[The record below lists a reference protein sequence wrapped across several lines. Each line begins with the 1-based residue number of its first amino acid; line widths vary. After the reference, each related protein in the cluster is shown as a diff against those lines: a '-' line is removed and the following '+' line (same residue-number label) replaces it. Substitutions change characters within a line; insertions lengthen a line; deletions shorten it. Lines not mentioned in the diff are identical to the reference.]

1 MNLVND
7 NDEAAKAR
15 YEIERATIDCAEM
28 GLFIADVLEATLARS
43 DFEFSVEWGKLI
55 FAWWGD
61 GVSQSWRVTA
71 YEIYPGE
78 LRLRATRGMS
88 GETTLLILRDPLR
101 WAKWPIALRERVNP
115 PPGERRR
122 LYAETLSRLITKSFD
137 DVKIQRA
144 TIGSSRSSSGLS
156 QYTRF
161 ILKSGGE
168 TILAIGT
175 SGAESQ
181 AVIDGMIAA
190 GLASFVAFNEKR
202 DEKDRAKR
210 FWFCLPKGRSQT
222 AMERGSFLDV
232 SHLGARLE
240 WFEIDEDGE
249 EMLNVRPGL
258 QVELLNAHPLGRG
271 EVVWPAPSTP
281 ASDDLWRER
290 IINLAP
296 DLIETRRD
304 PRSGLER
311 FEIKGL
317 EFARF
322 LADGHAKFGVAGAT
336 SESGSNPPSL
346 AYPAYPASLTYLASF
361 ADLSVLTES
370 NFGELERLAQE
381 IAHYRSADCL
391 ERRHPFYL
399 LRAEAWLESLLRRD
413 IRRLDPTFDER
424 FVYSQVPAWRADERS
439 VIDLL
444 TVNKKGR
451 LAVIEIKAVED
462 PQLPLQGTDY
472 WLRVEQGRLRNE
484 FKKRGMFEGVTIADQ
499 PPLLYLVAPRLRFHR
514 TFDAVARCLSPQI
527 EAYRIG
533 LNTNWR
539 EGVKVHTRERV
550 NMMSG
555 NAKEGIQNAQN
566 YY

>member
-1 MNLVND
+1 MNPVND
-7 NDEAAKAR
+7 NDEAANAR

-28 GLFIADVLEATLARS
+28 SLFIGDVLEATLARS

-71 YEIYPGE
+71 YEIDPGE

-88 GETTLLILRDPLR
+88 GETTLLILRDSLR
-101 WAKWPIALRERVNP
+101 WAKWPHGLRERENT

-122 LYAETLSRLITKSFD
+122 LYAETLSRLITKSFEG
-137 DVKIQRA
+137 VKILRA
-144 TIGSSRSSSGLS
+144 VTGSSRSSSGVS
-156 QYTRF
+156 QYARLV
-161 ILKSGGE
+161 LKSGGE

-181 AVIDGMIAA
+181 AVVDGMIAA

-222 AMERGSFLDV
+222 AMERGPLLDI

-249 EMLNVRPGL
+249 AMVNVRPVT
-258 QVELLNAHPLGRG
+258 QVELLNSHPLGRG

-281 ASDDLWRER
+281 PPTPTPDDRWRER

-317 EFARF
+317 EFARL
-322 LADGHAKFGVAGAT
+322 LAGGHAKFGVAGAT
-336 SESGSNPPSL
+336 SESGSNPPYSESL
-346 AYPAYPASLTYLASF
+346 ASLTYLESS
-361 ADLSVLTES
+361 ADLSVLTEL
-370 NFGELERLAQE
+370 NFGELESLAQE

-391 ERRHPFYL
+391 KRRHPFYL

-413 IRRLDPTFDER
+413 IRRLDPTFDGR
-424 FVYSQVPAWRADERS
+424 FVYSQVPAWRADDRS

-484 FKKRGMFEGVTIADQ
+484 FKKRGMFEGVTIVDQ

-539 EGVKVHTRERV
+539 EGVKVHMRERV
-550 NMMSG
+550 NMMNGSTKS
-555 NAKEGIQNAQN
+555 AKKD
-566 YY
+566 

>member
-1 MNLVND
+1 MNAVND

-71 YEIYPGE
+71 YEIDPGE

-101 WAKWPIALRERVNP
+101 SARWAKWPNGLAGRENL

-122 LYAETLSRLITKSFD
+122 LYAETLSCLITKSFD
-137 DVKIQRA
+137 GVKIQRA
-144 TIGSSRSSSGLS
+144 TIGSSRSSSGVS
-156 QYTRF
+156 QYARLV
-161 ILKSGGE
+161 LKSAGE

-181 AVIDGMIAA
+181 AVVDGMIAA

-202 DEKDRAKR
+202 NEKDRAKR

-222 AMERGSFLDV
+222 AMERGPLLDV

-249 EMLNVRPGL
+249 EMVNVRPVM
-258 QVELLNAHPLGRG
+258 QVELLDSHLLGRG
-271 EVVWPAPSTP
+271 DVVWPDPSTP
-281 ASDDLWRER
+281 PPAPTPYDLWRER

-296 DLIETRRD
+296 DLIEKRRD

-322 LADGHAKFGVAGAT
+322 LAGGHAKFGVAGAT
-336 SESGSNPPSL
+336 SESGSNPPYL
-346 AYPAYPASLTYLASF
+346 AYLAYPASLTYLGSF

-370 NFGELERLAQE
+370 NFGELERLARE

-424 FVYSQVPAWRADERS
+424 FVYSQVPAWRADDRS

-451 LAVIEIKAVED
+451 
-462 PQLPLQGTDY
+462 
-472 WLRVEQGRLRNE
+472 
-484 FKKRGMFEGVTIADQ
+484 
-499 PPLLYLVAPRLRFHR
+499 
-514 TFDAVARCLSPQI
+514 
-527 EAYRIG
+527 
-533 LNTNWR
+533 
-539 EGVKVHTRERV
+539 
-550 NMMSG
+550 
-555 NAKEGIQNAQN
+555 
-566 YY
+566 